1 MFRTH
6 LLNLCFLTR
15 ALLSITEQ
23 VWLWLP
29 VRSCVLLS
37 LHTVVTHVFGI
48 WEDWGLI
55 VHWRCCCCFL
65 CVMQCHH
72 HHHQQWWGVV
82 QTTGWYQVKA
92 VHLPAAERQIHNQT
106 LVNEKHGHIQKQS
119 SLLRLSFSVS
129 FSMWYFCTFYY
140 YNTHTHLISLP
151 LCTSC
156 KYINWPF
163 CYKETIF
170 SVNMYMYLIDKVT
183 KCHFLWNGDQ
193 CKVLLNRKVKNQSIS
208 KLWTTELSRVPFW
221 D

>member
-1 MFRTH
+1 
-6 LLNLCFLTR
+6 
-15 ALLSITEQ
+15 
-23 VWLWLP
+23 
-29 VRSCVLLS
+29 
-37 LHTVVTHVFGI
+37 
-48 WEDWGLI
+48 
-55 VHWRCCCCFL
+55 
-65 CVMQCHH
+65 MQCHH

-106 LVNEKHGHIQKQS
+106 LVNEKHGHIQKPS

-140 YNTHTHLISLP
+140 YCNTHTHLISLP

-208 KLWTTELSRVPFW
+208 KLWTTELSRAFLRLDNASADGGVLGGGQKVLNNINAVKPYSVLG
-221 D
+221 